1 MILERAIFI
10 AVYIAEALIAW
21 LYFEFLFSKK
31 TSFLFQLFT
40 FLSGYALLFCISIFE
55 KTTINAL
62 AFLIVNWYLLGTTY
76 QCSSKTALLHSAF
89 LCFIMIGAEL
99 LANLLIVFFG
109 FEFAAYTYNIPIMA
123 ALVILSKLLYLMLSV
138 IGSRI
143 FAPHKHKQNDPG
155 LMVLF
160 CILPIVSALVACTI
174 VYLGMNAGITN
185 TIGIMIAIIVVTLFV
200 VNLVILTLYNY
211 LQKTNE
217 EYLTLQLSIQQ
228 EQADLTYY
236 QTLQE
241 QFETQQILLHDF
253 KKHLSIIDSLA
264 KQIGAS
270 EIESYISTLDS
281 SFAYSKQAKL
291 CTDPILNLLL
301 VRFND
306 ECKRNKITFLCDVR
320 ANIST
325 FMDAP
330 SVTTLYGNLLSNAF
344 EAADISE
351 ERLID
356 ISVVKNIQQNN
367 IIISVVNSCDSAP
380 VSNHKGLF
388 LSQKSGSGIH
398 GVGLKS
404 INRIVKK
411 YRGVETMYY
420 EETSHQ
426 FHHII
431 QLPISEEK
439 EAQA

>member
-10 AVYIAEALIAW
+10 AVYITEALIAW

-31 TSFLFQLFT
+31 TSSLFQLFT
-40 FLSGYALLFCISIFE
+40 FLSGYTLLFCISIFE
-55 KTTINAL
+55 KTTINAI
-62 AFLIVNWYLLGTTY
+62 AFLVVNWYLLGTTY
-76 QCSSKTALLHSAF
+76 QCSLKTALLHSAF

-99 LANLLIVFFG
+99 LANLIIVSFG
-109 FEFAAYTYNIPIMA
+109 FEFAAYTYNVPIMV
-123 ALVILSKLLYLMLSV
+123 ALVILSKLLYLMLAV
-138 IGSRI
+138 IGSRV
-143 FAPHKHKQNDPG
+143 FTPHKQKQKDPG
-155 LMVLF
+155 LMILF

-185 TIGIMIAIIVVTLFV
+185 TIGIMIAMIIITLFV

-217 EYLTLQLSIQQ
+217 DYLTLQLSIQQ
-228 EQADLTYY
+228 EQADLAYY
-236 QTLQE
+236 QTLRE
-241 QFETQQILLHDF
+241 QFETQQILVHDF

-270 EIESYISTLDS
+270 KIESYISTLDS
-281 SFAYSKQAKL
+281 SLAYSKQAKL

-301 VRFND
+301 IRFND
-306 ECKRNKITFLCDVR
+306 ECKHNDITFLCDVR

-344 EAADISE
+344 EAADKSV
-351 ERLID
+351 ERMVD
-356 ISVVKNIQQNN
+356 ISVINNIQQNN
-367 IIISVVNSCDSAP
+367 IIITVLNSCDSAP
-380 VSNHKGLF
+380 ISNHKGQY
-388 LSQKSGSGIH
+388 LSWKSGPGIH

-420 EETSHQ
+420 KETSKQ

-431 QLPISEEK
+431 QLPISE
-439 EAQA
+439 